1 MPSQDDERAL
11 TTDPAAGT
19 GLSDEAVP
27 AAAQEREEAADER
40 SGRGTPSA
48 RQRPNAGIRPVHLA
62 LAVVALLAGAALFL
76 SGFSLGART
85 ASMPGTPAGEEQLWA
100 PFWDTYHAIR
110 ERYAGG
116 EVDPKALVEGAI
128 KGLVEALGDPYS
140 SYLTPEEYRQTLQGI
155 SGQFEG
161 IGAEV
166 GTKRPD
172 GTTAACSRLG
182 ADCLLVIVAP
192 LDGSPAL
199 KAGLRTGDVIDRID
213 GQSVG
218 GLTID
223 EAVRRI
229 RGPKGTTV
237 TLTVVRGGDAPFEL
251 SITRDVIIQREVI
264 AKDLAGGQVGY
275 IRVTGFSDNAAAEFV
290 KVLAADVRAGQRRIV
305 LDLRGNPGGFVT
317 AARRIA
323 SQFIAS
329 GPIYWQEDAQGNQV
343 ATEAEPGGVAT
354 DPSIRVV
361 VLIDQG
367 SASAS
372 EIVAGA
378 LQDTK
383 RATLVGER
391 SFGKG
396 TVQEWQPL
404 ENDMGGFRLTVAK
417 WLTPNK
423 RWIHHVGLTPD
434 VPVSVPAD
442 TPPDQDPVLDRALQ
456 LLAAQA
462 ALARA
467 A

>member
-1 MPSQDDERAL
+1 MLPPDPERSM
-11 TTDPAAGT
+11 TPDPADPADPVGPADGAGEP
-19 GLSDEAVP
+19 GP
-27 AAAQEREEAADER
+27 ARERV
-40 SGRGTPSA
+40 
-48 RQRPNAGIRPVHLA
+48 RPNGGVRPIHLA
-62 LAVVALLAGAALFL
+62 LVVVALLAGAALFL

-85 ASMPGTPAGEEQLWA
+85 AATPGTPAGEEQLWA
-100 PFWDTYHAIR
+100 PFWDTYHAIS

-116 EVDPKALVEGAI
+116 EVDPKKLVEGAI
-128 KGLVEALGDPYS
+128 KGMVEALGDPYS

-161 IGAEV
+161 IGAEI

-172 GTTAACSRLG
+172 GTTAACSQLG
-182 ADCLLVIVAP
+182 QDCLLVVVAP

-199 KAGLRTGDVIDRID
+199 KAGVRPGDVIDRID
-213 GQSVG
+213 GQSLG
-218 GLTID
+218 GLTVD

-237 TLTVVRGGDAPFEL
+237 TLTVVRDGGAPFDL
-251 SITRDVIIQREVI
+251 TITRDVIIQHEVI
-264 AKDLAGGQVGY
+264 SKDLAGGQVGY
-275 IRVTGFSDNAAAEFV
+275 IRVTGFSDNAAVEFV
-290 KVLAADVRAGQRRIV
+290 KVLAADVRAGQRKIV

-317 AARRIA
+317 AARKIA

-329 GPIYWQEDAQGNQV
+329 GPIYWQEDARGDQV

-361 VLIDQG
+361 ALIDQG

-404 ENDMGGFRLTVAK
+404 ENDTGGFRLTVAK

-434 VPVSVPAD
+434 VPVAVPAD

-456 LLAAQA
+456 LFGAQA
-462 ALARA
+462 ALDRA

>member
-1 MPSQDDERAL
+1 MLPPDPERSM
-11 TTDPAAGT
+11 TPDPADPADPADGAGEP
-19 GLSDEAVP
+19 GP
-27 AAAQEREEAADER
+27 ARERV
-40 SGRGTPSA
+40 
-48 RQRPNAGIRPVHLA
+48 RPNGGVRPIHLA
-62 LAVVALLAGAALFL
+62 LVVVALLAGAALFL

-85 ASMPGTPAGEEQLWA
+85 AATPGTPAGEEQLWA
-100 PFWDTYHAIR
+100 PFWDTYHAIS

-116 EVDPKALVEGAI
+116 EVDPKKLVEGAI
-128 KGLVEALGDPYS
+128 KGMVEALGDPYS

-161 IGAEV
+161 IGAEI

-172 GTTAACSRLG
+172 GTTAACSQLG
-182 ADCLLVIVAP
+182 QDCLLVVVAP

-199 KAGLRTGDVIDRID
+199 KAGIRPGDVIDRID
-213 GQSVG
+213 GQSLG
-218 GLTID
+218 GLTVD

-237 TLTVVRGGDAPFEL
+237 TLTVVRDGGAPFDL
-251 SITRDVIIQREVI
+251 TITRDVIIQHEVI
-264 AKDLAGGQVGY
+264 SKDLAGGQVGY
-275 IRVTGFSDNAAAEFV
+275 IRVTGFSDNAAVEFV
-290 KVLAADVRAGQRRIV
+290 KVLAADVRAGQRKIV

-317 AARRIA
+317 AARKIA

-329 GPIYWQEDAQGNQV
+329 GPIYWQEDARGDQV

-361 VLIDQG
+361 ALIDQG

-404 ENDMGGFRLTVAK
+404 ENDTGGFRLTVAK

-434 VPVSVPAD
+434 VPVAVPAD

-456 LLAAQA
+456 LFGAQA
-462 ALARA
+462 ALDRA

>member
-1 MPSQDDERAL
+1 MLPPDPERSM
-11 TTDPAAGT
+11 TPDPADPADPVGPADGAGEP
-19 GLSDEAVP
+19 GP
-27 AAAQEREEAADER
+27 ARERV
-40 SGRGTPSA
+40 
-48 RQRPNAGIRPVHLA
+48 RPNGGVRPIHLA
-62 LAVVALLAGAALFL
+62 LVVVALLAGAALFL

-85 ASMPGTPAGEEQLWA
+85 AATPGTPAGEEQLWA
-100 PFWDTYHAIR
+100 PFWDTYHAIS

-116 EVDPKALVEGAI
+116 EVDPKKLVEGAI
-128 KGLVEALGDPYS
+128 KGMVEALGDPYS

-161 IGAEV
+161 IGAEI

-172 GTTAACSRLG
+172 GTTAACSQLG
-182 ADCLLVIVAP
+182 QDCLLVVVAP

-199 KAGLRTGDVIDRID
+199 KAGVRPGDVIDRID
-213 GQSVG
+213 GQSLG
-218 GLTID
+218 GLTVD

-237 TLTVVRGGDAPFEL
+237 TLTVVRDGGAPFDL
-251 SITRDVIIQREVI
+251 TITRDVIIQREVI
-264 AKDLAGGQVGY
+264 SKDLAGGQVGY
-275 IRVTGFSDNAAAEFV
+275 IRVTGFSDSAAAEFV
-290 KVLAADVRAGQRRIV
+290 KVLAADVRAGQRKIV

-317 AARRIA
+317 AARKIA

-329 GPIYWQEDAQGNQV
+329 GPIYWQEDARGDQV

-354 DPSIRVV
+354 DPSIQVV

-404 ENDMGGFRLTVAK
+404 ENDTGGFRLTVAK

-434 VPVSVPAD
+434 VSVAIPTD

-456 LLAAQA
+456 LFGAQA
-462 ALARA
+462 ALDRA